1 MPIKISY
8 FLDRKLNLYQT
19 PANIKNF
26 FLERNFKEI
35 NNKDLKNLK
44 KKKSILRIKKKIFTL
59 INFFKKINFVFSKID
74 KKEIIIFDDITGE
87 VSFIFSKE
95 KNYFLMSPRLQNI
108 DKIYINYSIIKFVL
122 FNFFKRKIK
131 LNYLIALINIIDP
144 KIILT
149 YIDNSQDFHTLSKF
163 FNKKKKFLAIQ
174 NATRADYFY
183 LNQNE
188 KKKIFHQKLFCLGD
202 FDVNFLNNC
211 NISGDYEV
219 AGSFRTSVFINKFN
233 NNLNK
238 NKKFDICLIGKN
250 LVKTFQPVK
259 IYENKVIPQYL
270 ILLENLKK
278 YLQKKNVSL
287 VVCCKNYGFKL
298 EAEKYFYKDF
308 FGSLNVTVS
317 SNGGD
322 MTDDNYFNSYK
333 SILKSDVVIG
343 LPSTLLREATYFD
356 KKILCVD
363 YSENLLHPF
372 KDIALCSSKNFD
384 DFLFKLDSLLEI
396 SSENYFKKLNYSKNY
411 IVGEINT
418 LEKINTLINKI

>member
-1 MPIKISY
+1 MPLKISY

-26 FLERNFKEI
+26 FLEKNFKQLNEE
-35 NNKDLKNLK
+35 DLKN
-44 KKKSILRIKKKIFTL
+44 IKKTKLIFQIKIKILNL
-59 INFFKKINFVFSKID
+59 IYFFKKINFVFSKID
-74 KKEIIIFDDITGE
+74 RQKIIIFDDITGE
-87 VSFIFSKE
+87 LSFIFSKE
-95 KNYFLMSPRLQNI
+95 KNCFFMSPRIQNI
-108 DKIYINYSIIKFVL
+108 DKIFINYFIIKFIL

-131 LNYLIALINIIDP
+131 INYLIALINIIDP
-144 KIILT
+144 KLVLT
-149 YIDNSQDFHTLSKF
+149 YVDNSQDFHTLSKF

-183 LNQNE
+183 SNQNE
-188 KKKIFHQKLFCLGD
+188 KKKIFYQKLFCLGD
-202 FDVNFLNNC
+202 FDVNFLNDC

-250 LVKTFQPVK
+250 LVKIFQPVK
-259 IYENKVIPQYL
+259 IYENKVISEYL

-278 YLQKKNVSL
+278 YIQEKNVSL

-298 EAEKYFYKDF
+298 EAEKSFYKDF

-322 MTDDNYFNSYK
+322 ITDDDYFNSYK

-343 LPSTLLREATYFD
+343 LPSTLLREAIYFD

-372 KDIALCSSKNFD
+372 EDIALCSSKNFD

>member
-8 FLDRKLNLYQT
+8 FLDNEFNIYQI
-19 PANIKNF
+19 PSNIENF
-26 FLERNFKEI
+26 FLERNFKKI
-35 NNKDLKNLK
+35 DDKDLKNLK
-44 KKKSILRIKKKIFTL
+44 KKKSIFRIKKKIFIL

-87 VSFIFSKE
+87 LSFIFSKK
-95 KNYFLMSPRLQNI
+95 KNYFLMNPRLQKI

-163 FNKKKKFLAIQ
+163 FNKKKNFLTIQ
-174 NATRADYFY
+174 NASRVDYFY

-188 KKKIFHQKLFCLGD
+188 KKKIFYQKLFCIGD
-202 FDVNFLNNC
+202 FDVNLLNNH
-211 NISGDYEV
+211 NISGNYEV

-233 NNLNK
+233 NNLDI
-238 NKKFDICLIGKN
+238 NKKFDICLVGKN
-250 LVKTFQPVK
+250 LVKFFQPVK
-259 IYENKVIPQYL
+259 IYENKVIADYL

-278 YLQKKNVSL
+278 YIQEKNVSL

-298 EAEKYFYKDF
+298 EAEKSFYKDF

-322 MTDDNYFNSYK
+322 ITDDDYFNSYK

-343 LPSTLLREATYFD
+343 LPSTLLREALYFD

-363 YSENLLHPF
+363 YSEDLLHPF
-372 KDIALCSSKNFD
+372 KDIALCSSRNFD
-384 DFLFKLDSLLEI
+384 DFSFKLDSLLKM
-396 SSENYFKKLNYSKNY
+396 SSENYFTKLNYPKNY
-411 IVGEINT
+411 VVGKMNT
-418 LEKINTLINKI
+418 LKKINNLINKI